1 MRFHSLPTAQ
11 LSTDTRRQ
19 REEPTLLE
27 VFYDLVFAANYNV
40 FSDNQEVTDVT
51 RFKAYL
57 GYFFLLWLTWLL
69 VTLYDVRYVTDSIF
83 SKAKSNLCRSWSL
96 HILLTRPRKARLTRA
111 IQLGVLVGFTIV
123 APKFNPTAQ
132 HMETMQAMSI
142 ILMVSRACLAVEY
155 AAILRH
161 VKDYKKSHTPLRLQM
176 AVHAGAAIIYLGLNF
191 GFREGVKNKV
201 FVVWYIVSAAEA
213 LLTILLSN
221 LCPVLSFTETHLI
234 KRLTLLTVI
243 IIGDGI
249 IQVAREVVTI
259 VKNPDA
265 WDGVTIGL
273 VTAAVAT
280 IYFVFLLYFDWLR
293 DSFHLP
299 AIRQQL
305 WMSVHLPF
313 HLSLI
318 LFTQGFTQFLIWSK
332 IMDVLNTLS
341 MGFGRAGHEWL
352 VNATS
357 HEVQNRLNDSTRAF
371 FDSFPPKIPSTWVTI
386 DDAISNVTLIPDA
399 FWTELANYY
408 QSHNANVFNTTD
420 IQAAEVFSNVL
431 QATMSSMANA
441 LFATFG
447 MDLESEVTNKNP
459 RLYDDIKGGGFQGEV
474 QYETWDRYRLVFACT
489 YIAAGATLFF
499 MILLAVLARTTQLKT
514 WPVTRLAII
523 CCLALGT
530 SLTSILFFHRD
541 RVFTFLLSPWV
552 LPTIALVWTATIT
565 LTHING
571 ENVGRQVRKVRRRRL
586 SVYSV
591 DRSLPTADTLVPEAE
606 QSWHKTRGEA

>member
-1 MRFHSLPTAQ
+1 MAEYELKELPADKLRLFKSPIIHNRNEQPRRGDDSPEDQGDSQ
-11 LSTDTRRQ
+11 LPSFLQ
-19 REEPTLLE
+19 

-40 FSDNQEVTDVT
+40 FSDTQEVTDSS

-57 GYFFLLWLTWLL
+57 GYFNLLWLTWLL
-69 VTLYDVRYVTDSIF
+69 VTLFDVRYVTDSIF
-83 SKAKSNLCRSWSL
+83 
-96 HILLTRPRKARLTRA
+96 TRLTRA
-111 IQLGVLVGFTIV
+111 IHLGVLVGFTVV
-123 APKFNPTAQ
+123 APKFNPGAQ
-132 HMETMQAMSI
+132 HLETMQAMFEYG
-142 ILMVSRACLAVEY
+142 AVLHH
-155 AAILRH
+155 IR
-161 VKDYKKSHTPLRLQM
+161 DFKKARFPIYLQI
-176 AVHAGAAIIYLGLNF
+176 ALHIGAAIIYFGLTF
-191 GFREGVKNKV
+191 GFRPGERSHD
-201 FVVWYIVSAAEA
+201 FVVWYITSAAEA
-213 LLTILLSN
+213 MVTILLSN
-221 LCPVLSFTETHLI
+221 LYPVLSFTDTHLI

-305 WMSVHLPF
+305 WMGVHLPF

-352 VNATS
+352 LNATS
-357 HEVQNRLNDSTRAF
+357 QDVQARLNDSTQAF
-371 FDSFPPKIPSTWVTI
+371 FMMFPPKIPSTWVTI
-386 DDAISNVTLIPDA
+386 DDAISNVTLIPDI

-408 QSHNANVFNTTD
+408 ETHDASVFNATD
-420 IQAAEVFSNVL
+420 IEAAEVFSDVL

-459 RLYDDIKGGGFQGEV
+459 RLHDDIRGGGFQGEV

-489 YIAAGATLFF
+489 YIAAGSTLLS
-499 MILLAVLARTTQLKT
+499 MIALAILARTTPIKT
-514 WPVTRLAII
+514 WPIIRLVII
-523 CCLALGT
+523 ACLALGLG
-530 SLTSILFFHRD
+530 LTSILFFNQS

-552 LPTIALVWTATIT
+552 LPTIALVWTATII
-565 LTHING
+565 LTHVNG
-571 ENVGRQVRKVRRRRL
+571 ENVGRRVRHFRRRRF
-586 SVYSV
+586 SAYNVNP
-591 DRSLPTADTLVPEAE
+591 SLPTPDILASDGR
-606 QSWHKTRGEA
+606 WHKMKDEA